1 MPPGTANASPGC
13 WAPESAAN
21 SVTADSP
28 GLRLL
33 APSPARLTQY
43 EAALAAGWSPDT
55 ERDVS
60 AVQLAA
66 LRRDPDAFL
75 AELTRQDGM
84 IVSASGR
91 AVPRLPSRVYWLDD
105 GEFCGVIDLR
115 FVPGSDALP
124 DHVSGHIGYAVVPWK
139 RRRGYATGA
148 LALLLPV
155 AREVGLSQVEITCDD
170 DNEASRRVILKNGG
184 CLIGTRPTPSGDTKL
199 VFRIDLRDR
208 G

>member
-1 MPPGTANASPGC
+1 VPL
-13 WAPESAAN
+13 AA
-21 SVTADSP
+21 DH
-28 GLRLL
+28 LRLIAPTLDKL
-33 APSPARLTQY
+33 AQY

-55 ERDVS
+55 ERDIS
-60 AVQLAA
+60 AEQLAA
-66 LRRDPDAFL
+66 LRRDPYAFL

-105 GEFCGVIDLR
+105 GEFCGVINLR

-124 DHVSGHIGYAVVPWK
+124 DYVPGHIGYAVVPWK
-139 RRRGYATGA
+139 RRRAYATGA

-170 DNEASRRVILKNGG
+170 DNEASRRVILKNGAEFV
-184 CLIGTRPTPSGDTKL
+184 GTRPLPGGKTRL

>member
-1 MPPGTANASPGC
+1 
-13 WAPESAAN
+13 
-21 SVTADSP
+21 VTADSP

-33 APSPARLTQY
+33 APSLAGLTQY

-60 AVQLAA
+60 SEQLAA

-84 IVSASGR
+84 IVTASGL

-124 DHVSGHIGYAVVPWK
+124 DYVSGHIGYAVVPWK
-139 RRRGYATGA
+139 RRHGYATGA

-184 CLIGTRPTPSGDTKL
+184 RLIGTLATPGAKTKL